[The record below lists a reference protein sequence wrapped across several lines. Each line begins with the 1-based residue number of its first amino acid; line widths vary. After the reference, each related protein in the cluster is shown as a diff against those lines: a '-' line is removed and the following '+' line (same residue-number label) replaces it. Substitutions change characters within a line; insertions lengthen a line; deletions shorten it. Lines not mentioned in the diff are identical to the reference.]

1 MFNVCQYWFDK
12 DPNRV
17 LFLRPDALAQ
27 MITLANVR
35 SGRRFLIVDG
45 SGGLILAAVLDRLAG
60 MLSSILSPTEINI
73 A

>member
-60 MLSSILSPTEINI
+60 MLSALLPPTEINI